1 MLVAAV
7 YLAESVTLA
16 ALAGVLHNTW
26 PRWVKGAAFGGSFG
40 DGENKAKE
48 GCVKQEMEVEKEEA
62 KNATA

>member
-1 MLVAAV
+1 M
-7 YLAESVTLA
+7 TLA